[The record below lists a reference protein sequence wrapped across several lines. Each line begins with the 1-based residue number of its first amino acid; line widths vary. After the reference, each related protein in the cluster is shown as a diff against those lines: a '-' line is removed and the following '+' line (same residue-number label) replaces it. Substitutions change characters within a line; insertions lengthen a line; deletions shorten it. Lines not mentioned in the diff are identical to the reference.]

1 MLAIK
6 SCKLKL
12 YRLYVPAMNM
22 VVVAN
27 PTPQSLG
34 GPAELESDVNAV
46 VSRRESELEF
56 SFHFKPPGLLEISNC
71 LESDI
76 EGKEKKKKKKKK
88 GQVLLLPRIL
98 ICKNMKSHSGYGRIH
113 NK

>member
-1 MLAIK
+1 MLAIR
-6 SCKLKL
+6 SRKLKL

-22 VVVAN
+22 VEVAN

-34 GPAELESDVNAV
+34 GPAELESDENAV
-46 VSRRESELEF
+46 FSRRELKLEF

-76 EGKEKKKKKKKK
+76 EGKKIR
-88 GQVLLLPRIL
+88 VRFFCYL
-98 ICKNMKSHSGYGRIH
+98 GYLYART
-113 NK
+113 